1 MSEIRDLQARIL
13 RFRDERDWAQFHTP
27 KDLAMSLSVE
37 AAELL
42 ELYLWKSSEEAD
54 VARVREEL
62 ADVLYCALLLAEH
75 YQIDVHAA
83 VVDKLAKNALKYP
96 VETSRGSNKK
106 HGEPR

>member
-27 KDLAMSLSVE
+27 KDLAMSLNIE

-42 ELYLWKSSEEAD
+42 ELYLWKGSEDAD
-54 VARVREEL
+54 VGRVREEL
-62 ADVLYCALLLAEH
+62 ADVLYAALLLAAH
-75 YQIDVHAA
+75 YQIDVHSA
-83 VVDKLAKNALKYP
+83 VVDKLALNARKYP

-106 HGEPR
+106 GSEPG